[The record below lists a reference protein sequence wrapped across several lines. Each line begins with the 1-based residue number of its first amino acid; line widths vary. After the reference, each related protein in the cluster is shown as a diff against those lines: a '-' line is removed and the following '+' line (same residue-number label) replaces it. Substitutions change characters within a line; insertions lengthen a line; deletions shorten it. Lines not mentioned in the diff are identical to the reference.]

1 MSKRIGRLGA
11 TREDEQLEYFIRR
24 YQNAIAVIQRT
35 NYIPSSPVGFKS
47 ACPGEAAKQKDILCF
62 ARKIISLKKKLYALT
77 GRCSPQSPKWPR

>member
-1 MSKRIGRLGA
+1 VSKRIGRLGA

-47 ACPGEAAKQKDILCF
+47 ALPGEEAKQEDILRF
-62 ARKIISLKKKLYALT
+62 ARKIIPLKKRLYELT
-77 GRCSPQSPKWPR
+77 GRCSPLSPKWPK